1 VIIKE
6 TTHSGGGRY
15 QTEIRKNGHVI
26 IMGTVTA
33 KLHICTIEWKLRPN
47 EYEANCYN
55 VRDHLD
61 YFFLD

>member
-1 VIIKE
+1 
-6 TTHSGGGRY
+6 
-15 QTEIRKNGHVI
+15 
-26 IMGTVTA
+26 MGTVTA